1 MTSPEGQKNYENCMY
16 YVDKEGP
23 TVAGYNPFRY
33 DTELVGGKFCLPS
46 AAALEDIGKEVVE

>member
-1 MTSPEGQKNYENCMY
+1 MTNEEGQKNYENCMY
-16 YVDKEGP
+16 YINKEYP
-23 TVAGYNPFRY
+23 TEPGINPFRY

>member
-1 MTSPEGQKNYENCMY
+1 MY
-16 YVDKEGP
+16 YYDKTKPE
-23 TVAGYNPFRY
+23 VAGLNPFRY

>member
-16 YVDKEGP
+16 YFDKELP
-23 TVAGYNPFRY
+23 PFRY